1 MRIGVRGHD
10 VGRYNLEDLA
20 FHMEE
25 AGIRNV
31 QLALKKSIIEFKVT
45 KETLTP
51 GLARHIKETFAK
63 HNVNVSLLGCY
74 INMSHPND
82 EELKKLI
89 DYFKA
94 NVRFARDLGCSLIGT
109 ETGALNEEYVDGP
122 ENHTEEAYERCL
134 KSLKEMVA
142 EAEKFG
148 VMVAIEGVARHV
160 LSTPEKVR
168 RALDDVNSNN
178 LQAIFDPFNFLT
190 DDNYMKQDEII
201 NKVFDLYGDRIVVIH
216 AKDFVIEDGKVK
228 QVPVGTG
235 QFNYPLLLKILK
247 ERKPHIDIIL
257 EGTSPKDLAG
267 SVKFIE
273 EMYERI

>member
-1 MRIGVRGHD
+1 
-10 VGRYNLEDLA
+10 
-20 FHMEE
+20 
-25 AGIRNV
+25 
-31 QLALKKSIIEFKVT
+31 
-45 KETLTP
+45 
-51 GLARHIKETFAK
+51 
-63 HNVNVSLLGCY
+63 
-74 INMSHPND
+74 
-82 EELKKLI
+82 
-89 DYFKA
+89 
-94 NVRFARDLGCSLIGT
+94 
-109 ETGALNEEYVDGP
+109 
-122 ENHTEEAYERCL
+122 
-134 KSLKEMVA
+134 MVA

-235 QFNYPLLLKILK
+235 QFNYHLLLKILK

>member
-1 MRIGVRGHD
+1 ML
-10 VGRYNLEDLA
+10 Y
-20 FHMEE
+20 
-25 AGIRNV
+25 
-31 QLALKKSIIEFKVT
+31 KYVT
-45 KETLTP
+45 SKWW
-51 GLARHIKETFAK
+51 R
-63 HNVNVSLLGCY
+63 V
-74 INMSHPND
+74 
-82 EELKKLI
+82 KKLI